1 MSKTSNNNSDNYF
14 DIIIIGSSYSGMACA
29 LALAQ
34 IANDLK
40 IAIVEKADIFAQQKD
55 SDGRAYAISAKSLK
69 FFKKINIYDELTTY
83 AGKISDIKI
92 TDDKSP
98 FVLDFIGC
106 EVDPIN
112 NELGQIIE
120 NHYIFEALKKRL
132 KAQKN
137 ITIFCPNYY
146 QSIDFVD
153 QNSIDNAKV
162 IVKLADQ
169 QVIKAK
175 LLVAC
180 DGRFSKLREYFS
192 IPTRLKNYQ
201 QTALVFK
208 INHQLPHQNIA
219 YEKFLR
225 GGPLAI
231 LPLQDQHQSS
241 IVWIARDQEAQ
252 AIKDLD
258 QENFLQQ
265 LHKKME
271 FCLGQCQVVSEKFS
285 YPLTLVEAQKFYH
298 QSAILIGDAGCGIH
312 PIAGQGFNLAI
323 AGIEIL
329 QESLQKNILCG
340 LDFADQLFLENY
352 QKSFRIVSKKMLI
365 ATDVLNSIFESDN
378 LGLAIFR
385 DIGLGVINSSKK
397 IKKFFIKNAGGF

>member
-1 MSKTSNNNSDNYF
+1 MKNFF
-14 DIIIIGSSYSGMACA
+14 DIIIVGSSYSGMACA
-29 LALAQ
+29 LALAD

-40 IAIVEKADIFAQQKD
+40 IAIVEKENIFAQQKPA
-55 SDGRAYAISAKSLK
+55 DGRAYAISAKSLE
-69 FFKKINIYDELTTY
+69 FFKKINIYDDLTAY
-83 AGKISDIKI
+83 AGRISDIKI

-98 FVLDFIGC
+98 FVLDFIGN
-106 EVDPIN
+106 EVDPVN
-112 NELGQIIE
+112 NQLGQIIE

-132 KAQKN
+132 LLQKN
-137 ITIFCPNYY
+137 ITIFCPNHY

-153 QNSIDNAKV
+153 ENAHDNAKV
-162 IVKLADQ
+162 IVKLADNQ
-169 QVIKAK
+169 EIKAK
-175 LLVAC
+175 LLLAC

-201 QTALVFK
+201 QIAMVFK

-241 IVWIARDQEAQ
+241 IVWIAKNNQ
-252 AIKDLD
+252 AEVIKDLD

-271 FCLGQCQVVSEKFS
+271 FCLGQCQVISEKFS

-298 QSAILIGDAGCGIH
+298 QNAILIGDAGCGIH

-329 QESLQKNILCG
+329 QELLQKNILCG
-340 LDFADQLFLENY
+340 LNYTDQAFLENY
-352 QKSFRIVSKKMLI
+352 HKSFRVVSKKMLL
-365 ATDVLNSIFESDN
+365 ATDILNSIFESDSLSLAIMRD
-378 LGLAIFR
+378 LGL
-385 DIGLGVINSSKK
+385 GMINSSKK
-397 IKKFFIKNAGGF
+397 IKKFFIKNAGGY

>member
-1 MSKTSNNNSDNYF
+1 MKNFF
-14 DIIIIGSSYSGMACA
+14 DIIIVGSSYSGMACA
-29 LALAQ
+29 LALSN
-34 IANDLK
+34 IASDIK
-40 IAIVEKADIFAQQKD
+40 IAIVEKEDIFAQQKQA
-55 SDGRAYAISAKSLK
+55 DGRAYAISAKSLE

-98 FVLDFIGC
+98 FVLDFIGN
-106 EVDPIN
+106 EVDPVN
-112 NELGQIIE
+112 NQLGQIIE

-132 KAQKN
+132 LLQKN
-137 ITIFCPNYY
+137 ITIFCPNHY

-153 QNSIDNAKV
+153 ENADDNAKV
-162 IVKLADQ
+162 IVKLADNQ
-169 QVIKAK
+169 EIKAK
-175 LLVAC
+175 LLLAC
-180 DGRFSKLREYFS
+180 DGRFSRLREYFS

-201 QTALVFK
+201 QTAIVFK
-208 INHQLPHQNIA
+208 INHQLSHQNIA

-241 IVWIARDQEAQ
+241 IVWIAKNNQ
-252 AIKDLD
+252 AEVIKDLD

-271 FCLGQCQVVSEKFS
+271 FCLGQCQVISEKFS

-298 QSAILIGDAGCGIH
+298 QNAILIGDAGCGIH

-340 LDFADQLFLENY
+340 LNYTDQTFLENY
-352 QKSFRIVSKKMLI
+352 HKSFRVVSKKMLL
-365 ATDVLNSIFESDN
+365 ATDILNSIFESDSLSLAILRD
-378 LGLAIFR
+378 LGL
-385 DIGLGVINSSKK
+385 GMINSSKK
-397 IKKFFIKNAGGF
+397 IKKFFIKNAGGY

>member
-1 MSKTSNNNSDNYF
+1 MSKTSNNNF
-14 DIIIIGSSYSGMACA
+14 DIIIIGSSYAGMSCA
-29 LALAQ
+29 LALAD

-40 IAIVEKADIFAQQKD
+40 IAIVEKEDIFAQQK
-55 SDGRAYAISAKSLK
+55 SADGRAYAISAKSLE
-69 FFKKINIYDELTTY
+69 FFKKIGIYQELTPY

-92 TDDKSP
+92 TDNKSP
-98 FVLDFIGC
+98 FVLDFIGN

-112 NELGQIIE
+112 NQLGQIIE

-132 KAQKN
+132 ILQKN

-146 QSIDFVD
+146 QAVDFIDHND
-153 QNSIDNAKV
+153 NENAKV
-162 IVKLADQ
+162 VVKLADQ
-169 QVIKAK
+169 QEIKAK
-175 LLVAC
+175 LLLVC

-192 IPTRLKNYQ
+192 IPTRIKNYQ
-201 QTALVFK
+201 QIAMVFK
-208 INHQLPHQNIA
+208 INHQLPHQNVA

-241 IVWIARDQEAQ
+241 IVWIARNNEAEV
-252 AIKDLD
+252 IKDLD
-258 QENFLQQ
+258 RENFLQQ

-271 FCLGQCQVVSEKFS
+271 FCLGHCRVISEKFS

-298 QSAILIGDAGCGIH
+298 KNAILIGDAGCGIH

-329 QESLQKNILCG
+329 QELLQKNIHCG
-340 LDFADQLFLENY
+340 LDFTDQLFLENY
-352 QKSFRIVSKKMLI
+352 HKSFRITSKKMLL
-365 ATDVLNSIFESDN
+365 ATDVLNSIFESDS
-378 LGLAIFR
+378 LSLAILR
-385 DIGLGVINSSKK
+385 DLGLGVINSSKK
-397 IKKFFIKNAGGF
+397 IKKFFIKNAGGY

>member
-1 MSKTSNNNSDNYF
+1 MSKTSNNNF
-14 DIIIIGSSYSGMACA
+14 DIIIIGSSYAGMSCA
-29 LALAQ
+29 LALAD

-40 IAIVEKADIFAQQKD
+40 IAIVEKEDIFAQQK
-55 SDGRAYAISAKSLK
+55 SADGRAYAISAKSLE
-69 FFKKINIYDELTTY
+69 FFKKIGIYQELTPY

-92 TDDKSP
+92 TDNKSP
-98 FVLDFIGC
+98 FVLDFIGN

-112 NELGQIIE
+112 NQLGQIIE

-132 KAQKN
+132 MLQKN

-146 QSIDFVD
+146 QAVDFIDHND
-153 QNSIDNAKV
+153 NENAKV
-162 IVKLADQ
+162 VVKLGDQ
-169 QVIKAK
+169 QEIKAK
-175 LLVAC
+175 LLLVC

-192 IPTRLKNYQ
+192 IPTRTKNYQ
-201 QTALVFK
+201 QIAMVFK
-208 INHQLPHQNIA
+208 INHQLPHQNVA

-241 IVWIARDQEAQ
+241 IVWIAKNSEAEV
-252 AIKDLD
+252 IKDLD

-271 FCLGQCQVVSEKFS
+271 FCLGQCQVISEKFS

-298 QSAILIGDAGCGIH
+298 KNAILIGDAGCGIH

-329 QESLQKNILCG
+329 QELLQKNILCG
-340 LDFADQLFLENY
+340 LDFTDQLFLENY
-352 QKSFRIVSKKMLI
+352 HKSFRITSKKMLL
-365 ATDVLNSIFESDN
+365 ATDVLNSIFESDS
-378 LGLAIFR
+378 LSLAILR
-385 DIGLGVINSSKK
+385 DLGLGVINSSKK
-397 IKKFFIKNAGGF
+397 IKKFFIKNAGGY